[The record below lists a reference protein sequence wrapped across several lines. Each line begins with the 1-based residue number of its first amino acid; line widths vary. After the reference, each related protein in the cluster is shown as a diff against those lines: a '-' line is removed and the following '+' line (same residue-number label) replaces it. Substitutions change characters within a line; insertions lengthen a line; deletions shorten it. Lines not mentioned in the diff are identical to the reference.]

1 LLLFFLSFRH
11 SLQLTTPYFCTFL
24 RFSSYL
30 SSLQQNAS
38 EGGGLSLGSSSIA
51 RAPQTRREREE
62 ELSRAHSTQQRP
74 VREREREI
82 EHSDEEEEGSAG
94 VMDAAE
100 RERLREKAAFDI
112 FNSIDDDGSGF
123 LEPSELPFLLKTLGR
138 EVDELQL
145 EGIMR
150 ELDDDGDGEISF
162 EGAFLFIFFI
172 HRMTEFLYNLISG
185 Y

>member
-1 LLLFFLSFRH
+1 MLLFFLSFRH

-162 EGAFLFIFFI
+162 EGAFFLFIF
-172 HRMTEFLYNLISG
+172 HSSYD
-185 Y
+185 

>member
-1 LLLFFLSFRH
+1 
-11 SLQLTTPYFCTFL
+11 
-24 RFSSYL
+24 
-30 SSLQQNAS
+30 
-38 EGGGLSLGSSSIA
+38 
-51 RAPQTRREREE
+51 
-62 ELSRAHSTQQRP
+62 
-74 VREREREI
+74 
-82 EHSDEEEEGSAG
+82 
-94 VMDAAE
+94 MDAAE

-162 EGAFLFIFFI
+162 EGAFFLFIF
-172 HRMTEFLYNLISG
+172 HSSYD
-185 Y
+185 

>member
-1 LLLFFLSFRH
+1 VGEYVSIYYCCCSSFPFVILYNLQHRTSVLS
-11 SLQLTTPYFCTFL
+11 SASVPI
-24 RFSSYL
+24 L

-162 EGAFLFIFFI
+162 EGAFLFIF
-172 HRMTEFLYNLISG
+172 HSSYD
-185 Y
+185 